1 MSKNWPHR
9 PPAVFRLDDD
19 HVMVGLVKDEA
30 AKRAVQVIPEP
41 DTETSVIAVDDPLQW
56 PRWRFRWGAV
66 FWGALG
72 GLILLAAGLAMVRL
86 IEDLFARNQEFG
98 FLGLAL
104 AILAAVSLLV
114 VVVRETMGLARLATI
129 EKLNRR
135 ASDTLLNDDRQ
146 EGLAV
151 ARDLLALTRRM
162 PRLARSRATMESHLG
177 DIIDGADMVRL
188 VEREVMTPL
197 DQQAR
202 RIVTAAATRV
212 SAFTAL
218 SPRAAIDV
226 LFVFGSALVLVR
238 RLSFLYGAR
247 PGALGLM
254 RLMRLV
260 VVHLAMTG
268 GMATTDGL
276 IQQMLGHGI
285 AGKLSARLGE
295 GLLNGFLTARL
306 GLAAIEVIRPLPF
319 TALPRPTLRNLMSD
333 VLRGYGDKEETPPS
347 RDPDLSRSSGG

>member
-19 HVMVGLVKDEA
+19 HVMVGLAKDEA
-30 AKRAVQVIPEP
+30 AKRAVQVLPEP
-41 DTETSVIAVDDPLQW
+41 DTETAIIAVDDPLQW
-56 PRWRFRWGAV
+56 PRRSFRWGAV
-66 FWGALG
+66 FWGAVG

-86 IEDLFARNQEFG
+86 IEDLFARSQEFG
-98 FLGLAL
+98 LLGLAL
-104 AILAAVSLLV
+104 AILAAVSFLV
-114 VVVRETMGLARLATI
+114 VAVRETMGLARLATI
-129 EKLNRR
+129 EKLHQR
-135 ASDTLLNDDRQ
+135 ALDTLLNDDRQ
-146 EGLAV
+146 EGLAL
-151 ARDLLALTRRM
+151 ARALLALTRRM

-188 VEREVMTPL
+188 AERELMTPL

-212 SAFTAL
+212 SAFTAV

-238 RLSFLYGAR
+238 RLSLLYGAR

-260 VVHLAMTG
+260 VLHLAMTG

-276 IQQMLGHGI
+276 VQQMLGHGI

-306 GLAAIEVIRPLPF
+306 GLAAIDVVRPLPF
-319 TALPRPTLRNLMSD
+319 TALPRPTVSNLMSD
-333 VLRGYGDKEETPPS
+333 VLRGFGAKEEEVS
-347 RDPDLSRSSGG
+347 

>member
-9 PPAVFRLDDD
+9 PPAAFRLDDD
-19 HVMVGLVKDEA
+19 HVMVGLAKDEAGA
-30 AKRAVQVIPEP
+30 AKRAVQVIPEA
-41 DTETSVIAVDDPLQW
+41 DAETSVIAVDDALQW
-56 PRWRFRWGAV
+56 RRRGFRWGAV

-86 IEDLFARNQEFG
+86 IEDLFVRSQEFG

-104 AILAAVSLLV
+104 AILAAVSFSV
-114 VVVRETMGLARLATI
+114 VAIRETMGLARLATI

-135 ASDTLLNDDRQ
+135 ASDTLLSDDRQ
-146 EGLAV
+146 EGLAI
-151 ARDLLALTRRM
+151 ARALLALTRRM

-188 VEREVMTPL
+188 AERELMTPL

-202 RIVTAAATRV
+202 RIVSAAATRV

-238 RLSFLYGAR
+238 RLSLLYGAR

-260 VVHLAMTG
+260 VLHLAMTG

-306 GLAAIEVIRPLPF
+306 GLAAIDVVRPLPF
-319 TALPRPTLRNLMSD
+319 TVLPRPTLRNLMSD
-333 VLRGYGDKEETPPS
+333 VLRGYGDKEETP
-347 RDPDLSRSSGG
+347 